1 LEFGY
6 FISRIGRKNVHCL
19 YKGATE
25 LPFDMPS
32 DMHGIV
38 YLPFRD
44 SVREAKE
51 DVTKQLKA
59 VGYDLQGRRKKRT

>member
-1 LEFGY
+1 
-6 FISRIGRKNVHCL
+6 
-19 YKGATE
+19 
-25 LPFDMPS
+25 MPS

-51 DVTKQLKA
+51 DISKQLKA
-59 VGYDLQGRRKKRT
+59 VGYDLQGRRKERN

>member
-1 LEFGY
+1 
-6 FISRIGRKNVHCL
+6 L

-51 DVTKQLKA
+51 DISKQLKA
-59 VGYDLQGRRKKRT
+59 VGYDLQGRRKKRN